1 MADAAAMFREAR
13 RKSGQVAVSDEA
25 RENMRRWLARMT
37 ETGWTPED
45 EAEYLQ
51 TVAEDIQD
59 PERLAAA
66 ETFWRSKAG
75 EC

>member
-1 MADAAAMFREAR
+1 MTDAAALFRESR
-13 RKSGQVAVSDEA
+13 RKSGQVVVSDEA
-25 RENMRRWLARMT
+25 RENMRRWLARMA

-51 TVAEDIQD
+51 AVAEDTQD

-66 ETFWRSKAG
+66 EQFWRSKAV